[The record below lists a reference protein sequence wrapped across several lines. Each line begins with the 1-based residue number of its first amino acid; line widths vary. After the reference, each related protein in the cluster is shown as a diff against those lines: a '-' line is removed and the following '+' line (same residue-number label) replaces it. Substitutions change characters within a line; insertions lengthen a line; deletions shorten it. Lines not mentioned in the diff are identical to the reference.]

1 MGALRFYNLEP
12 FPNLGYTG
20 THILVLHL
28 AMAGA
33 HC

>member
-1 MGALRFYNLEP
+1 MGALRLYNLEP
-12 FPNLGYTG
+12 FPNLDYIG
-20 THILVLHL
+20 THTLVLHL